1 LADKPSAVAHAR
13 PFVVESRG
21 ARSLH
26 FAQGEIQSRM
36 LDGDPDTLAIAYTRT
51 MMGCLLF
58 VPDPRRIGMI
68 GLGGGSLAKF
78 CHRHLPRACI
88 AVAEINPQVVALRE
102 VFQVPPDGPRFHVVL
117 ADGARWVRQAAG
129 RVDLLLVDG
138 FDRDGMPDSL
148 ATQRFCDDCRAALQP
163 GGMLVVNLHRDDARF
178 ALLVDRLRR
187 SFDGELLVVD
197 DADRRNSIVFACGG
211 PMFATYRPGLVG
223 LPPGLDGAAAAPML
237 EAFLQVVAALGAR
250 HGG

>member
-1 LADKPSAVAHAR
+1 MAEHSSAAVHAQ
-13 PFVVESRG
+13 PFVVEGRG

-26 FAQGEIQSRM
+26 FAIGEIQSRM
-36 LDGDPDTLAIAYTRT
+36 REGEPDTLDIAYTRT

-58 VPDPRRIGMI
+58 LPDPRRIAMI

-78 CHRHLPRACI
+78 CHRHLPRARI
-88 AVAEINPQVVALRE
+88 EVAEINPHVVALRE
-102 VFQVPPDGPRFHVVL
+102 TFQVPPDGPRFQVVV
-117 ADGARWVRQAAG
+117 ADGARWVRHLAA
-129 RVDLLLVDG
+129 RFDLLLVDG

-163 GGMLVVNLHRDDARF
+163 GGILVLNLHRDDARY

-197 DADRRNSIVFACGG
+197 DADRRNSIVFACRG
-211 PMFATYRPGLVG
+211 PMFATYRPGIVG
-223 LPPGLDGAAAAPML
+223 LPPGLDGAAAALLL
-237 EAFLQVVAALGAR
+237 EAFGQVVAALGAR
-250 HGG
+250 DGR